1 MEEKKN
7 RLKRF
12 VILLACMAIALG
24 EGIYAKP
31 KQAHSACYVKEING
45 VKRLIIDGKPTIL
58 LGGEARNSSASTDL
72 VLTKDIVTMKA
83 MGLNTVLIPIS
94 WEQLEPDEGR
104 FDFTLTDRLIE
115 LTEEHDMRVVILWFG
130 TWKNGE
136 SSYMPLWAKQDA
148 KRFFRAKDAKGYNT
162 TTVSPFCKEAL
173 KADSKALSRL
183 MRHVKERDTTRRIVA
198 VQVENEP
205 GVFLDIDYAP
215 QSLKLF
221 SKSEELAKYGDTQQA
236 RQHFMGHHYALYLDA
251 VAKAAKAEYD
261 IPMFA
266 NCWLDEGQ
274 AIGIFPNGGPIP
286 LLIDDY
292 KRYAPHIDWV
302 SPDIYA
308 NDFRSYCKLYQRD
321 DNLLFIPE
329 THINPNRIW
338 YALSE
343 CNAQCVAPFAAE
355 TGYDEPIF
363 TGSLKVLHELVP
375 EISEAQGKGIMRG
388 FMRQGSEKGTEFD
401 IDDLH
406 FRVEYI
412 KELPDAF
419 GFVIRTGKSS
429 LLAAGLGSRI
439 YVSNRDTTKLTRLT
453 NVRDVRKKD
462 DGQWET
468 LILMNGDQ
476 TKHNG
481 CLQLRGRTENQAAGN
496 IPAPMTDIS
505 FSRITWEKNKG
516 RFILPGIYL
525 ADLFTIDAK

>member
-1 MEEKKN
+1 MEKKMN

-12 VILLACMAIALG
+12 VLLLVGMTITLC
-24 EGIYAKP
+24 
-31 KQAHSACYVKEING
+31 QAMSAASNDANSVCHVKEING
-45 VKRLIIDGKPTIL
+45 VKRLIIDGEPMIL
-58 LGGEARNSSASTDL
+58 IAGEARNSSASTDL
-72 VLTKDIVTMKA
+72 VLTKDMVTMKA
-83 MGLNTVLIPIS
+83 MGLNTVLIPIT
-94 WEQLEPDEGR
+94 WEQLEPEEGK

-115 LTEEHDMRVVILWFG
+115 LAEELDMHVVILWFG

-136 SSYMPLWAKQDA
+136 SSYMPLWAKQDV
-148 KRFFRAKDAKGYNT
+148 KRFFRAKDAKGNNT
-162 TTVSPFCKEAL
+162 TTVSPFCQEAL
-173 KADSKALSRL
+173 KADSKAVSRL
-183 MRHVKERDTTRRIVA
+183 MKHVKERDTTRRVVA

-205 GVFLDIDYAP
+205 GVFLDIDHST
-215 QSLKLF
+215 QSLKLY

-251 VAKAAKAEYD
+251 VAKAAKAEYN
-261 IPMFA
+261 IPMFV

-286 LLIDDY
+286 LLIDAY
-292 KRYAPHIDWV
+292 KRFAPHIDWV

-308 NDFRSYCKLYQRD
+308 NDFRYYCKIYQRD

-355 TGYDEPIF
+355 TGYDEPF
-363 TGSLKVLHELVP
+363 LTGSLKVLHELVP

-388 FMRQGSEKGTEFD
+388 FMRQGDEKGTEFD

-412 KELPDAF
+412 KELPNAF
-419 GFVIRTGKSS
+419 GFVIRTGKRS
-429 LLAAGLGSRI
+429 LLAAGIGSRI
-439 YVSNRDTTKLTRLT
+439 YVSNRDSTKLTRLT

-462 DGQWET
+462 GEWET
-468 LILMNGDQ
+468 TILMNGDQ

-481 CLQLRGRTENQAAGN
+481 CLQLRGRTENIPAGD
-496 IPAPMTDIS
+496 IPAPLTDIS